1 MKLILKLLLPL
12 MLLTSFTFPLTVGG
26 APLNQLNQQT
36 DQAAIASIRQQY
48 MAINKRLRRYKKVKK
63 QLSGFSLEGGDLV
76 AYFDGPAVVKLVAN
90 HYGESGSAFEEYYYV
105 GGKLIFVFRRDQQYD
120 RPLSGK
126 VVRTEESRFYF
137 ESGHLIRWLDEKGK
151 QVALGTDEAQQKQKD
166 YLEISSKFLAGAR
179 SKNAT
184 IEAE

>member
-1 MKLILKLLLPL
+1 MKLTLKLLLPM
-12 MLLTSFTFPLTVGG
+12 MLFPSFTLPFVGG
-26 APLNQLNQQT
+26 AAVNQLNQQS

-48 MAINKRLRRYKKVKK
+48 AAINKRLGRYRQVRKE
-63 QLSGFSLEGGDLV
+63 LSGFSLEGGELV
-76 AYFDGPAVVKLVAN
+76 AYFDGQSVVKIVAN

-105 GGKLIFVFRRDQQYD
+105 GGKLIFVFRKDQTYD

-137 ESGHLIRWLDEKGK
+137 ESDRLIRWIGEKGK
-151 QVALGTDEAQQKQKD
+151 QVSLGTDEAQQKLKD
-166 YLEISSKFLAGAR
+166 YLETSGKFLAGAR
-179 SKNAT
+179 SKSAT